1 MTTESGQVPAA
12 VTRLWDRRAV
22 FLPFALAGLTA
33 VLAGGIV
40 AAVIAAP
47 APTRHGTWAAAYLV
61 LVLGLSQLA
70 LGAGQ
75 ALLAAAA
82 PSARHTAVTA
92 ALFNV
97 ANLGVIAGV
106 LSDRVAV
113 LDAGSA
119 LLFVALGFFLYGV
132 RRSDGPRLPL
142 LAYRGVLIVLAVSIP
157 IGLLVTTVAR

>member
-1 MTTESGQVPAA
+1 MTAQNGRLPVALI
-12 VTRLWDRRAV
+12 RLWDRRAV
-22 FLPFALAGLTA
+22 FGPFALAGLTA

-75 ALLAAAA
+75 ALLAAA
-82 PSARHTAVTA
+82 PPTPRHTLVTA
-92 ALFNV
+92 ALFNL

-106 LSDRVAV
+106 LSDRVSV

-119 LLFVALGFFLYGV
+119 LLFVALGLFLYGV
-132 RRSDGPRLPL
+132 RRSDGPRWPL
-142 LAYRGVLIVLAVSIP
+142 FAYRGVLIVLAVSIP